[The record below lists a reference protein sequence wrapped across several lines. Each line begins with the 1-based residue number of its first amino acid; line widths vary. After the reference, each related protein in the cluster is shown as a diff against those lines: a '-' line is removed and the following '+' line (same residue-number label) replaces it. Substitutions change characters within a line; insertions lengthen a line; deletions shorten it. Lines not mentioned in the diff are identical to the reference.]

1 MVKIRLSRTGVAN
14 RPYNRV
20 VAVDSR
26 KQRDG
31 ECLETLGSYDP
42 IRHQVLQLNREGIAR
57 WVAQGAQMTDAVV
70 KIMKKAAKDIAA

>member
-20 VAVDSR
+20 VAVDAR
-26 KQRDG
+26 KKRDG

-42 IRHQVLQLNREGIAR
+42 IRHEVLQLNREGIAR
-57 WVAQGAQMTDAVV
+57 WVAKGAQMTDAVV
-70 KIMKKAAKDIAA
+70 KIIKMAAKNIA

>member
-14 RPYNRV
+14 RPYNRI

-26 KQRDG
+26 KKRDG

-42 IRHQVLQLNREGIAR
+42 LKHQILQINREGIQN
-57 WVAQGAQMTDAVV
+57 WVAKGAQMTDAVV
-70 KIMKKAAKDIAA
+70 KIMKMAAKATNS